1 MIFNEDP
8 LGRMHSDL
16 VLWISGA
23 KARERM
29 GGQRKGQ
36 EEKKVWSARISNE
49 SNILRAVCRRKL
61 SHEYENS

>member
-29 GGQRKGQ
+29 GGR
-36 EEKKVWSARISNE
+36 EKAR
-49 SNILRAVCRRKL
+49 RRKRCGQL
-61 SHEYENS
+61 VFQMRAIF